1 VFAVFR
7 LQRNALVRDVI
18 APALFICLI
27 AVAGLFLGTYP
38 QYLLALLVVNCVVGA
53 ALVMIVGYSRV
64 IMLATGAM
72 MAVGAYCS
80 TILTAS
86 LGMNYLLTLPFAV
99 LTGLVA
105 GIVLAVPSTRF
116 RGHHLA
122 MVTMMFQFLVITVI
136 REWPSLTGG
145 PSGLRV
151 PAPVI
156 FGYPVASDIVAL
168 VLIAVLGAPALMVLG
183 VLLSGHFGKTLRAI
197 SASEVGAEAYGVN
210 ISRYQIVAFAVS
222 SGVLSFAGALMAPRV
237 RILDPESFGLMKS
250 VITLSYPIV
259 GGMQSIWGGVIGG
272 TVLHALPEA
281 LRFVGKYQELLV
293 AGLVIIVMILFPG
306 GLLGLFSSRRKR
318 SKGPVQVSAVPASV
332 RPEVR
337 PGAELIPLNPSRA
350 SAIEIDGLTKRYS
363 GVTAVDR
370 VSLRVPV
377 GTIHGIIGPNGAGKT
392 TLFNAVSGFIPVDE
406 GAIRIFGEP
415 MNGLRARD
423 RIAHGVT
430 RTFQHVA
437 VFGGL
442 TCLENVMFG
451 RGRNGIAQS
460 MNASLAEMLNTR
472 SFRDA
477 IDEAR
482 TALEEVGIGDL
493 WLKPARSLSLG
504 DQRRLEIARAIV
516 SRPRLILL
524 DEPVSGIAE
533 EEEHRTAELLL
544 KLNREHNSTM
554 LLVEHNIGFV
564 RRLCKMVTVMATGR
578 VIAEGQ
584 ANEVM
589 ERPEV
594 RREYFGE
601 LISGA
606 A

>member
-1 VFAVFR
+1 MFK
-7 LQRNALVRDVI
+7 LQRNAMMRDVA

-27 AVAGLFLGTYP
+27 GAIGLFLGTYP

-53 ALVMIVGYSRV
+53 ALIMIVGYSRV

-80 TILTAS
+80 TILMAS
-86 LGMNYLLTLPFAV
+86 VGMNYLVTLPFAI
-99 LTGLVA
+99 LTGAVA
-105 GIVLAVPSTRF
+105 GVILAVPSTRF

-156 FGYPVASDIVAL
+156 FGYPIASDIAAL
-168 VLIAVLGAPALMVLG
+168 LLITVLGVPALMVLG
-183 VLLSGHFGKTLRAI
+183 ILLSGHFGKTLRAI

-210 ISRYQIVAFAVS
+210 IPRFQIVAFAIS
-222 SGVLSFAGALMAPRV
+222 SGILSFAGALMAPRV
-237 RILDPESFGLMKS
+237 RILDPDSFGLMKS

-272 TVLHALPEA
+272 TVLHVLPEA
-281 LRFVGKYQELLV
+281 LRSVGKYQELLV
-293 AGLVIIVMILFPG
+293 AGLVIVVMIVFPG
-306 GLLGLFSSRRKR
+306 GLIGLFSSRKTQ
-318 SKGPVQVSAVPASV
+318 SKGLLSAPAAPAPA
-332 RPEVR
+332 RPKAR
-337 PGAELIPLNPSRA
+337 PQAELVSLNPNRV
-350 SAIEIDGLTKRYS
+350 SAIEIDNLNKRYS
-363 GVTAVDR
+363 GVTAVDN

-392 TLFNAVSGFIPVDE
+392 TLFNAISGFISADE
-406 GAIRIFGEP
+406 GTIRIFGEP

-437 VFGGL
+437 IFGDL

-451 RGRNGIAQS
+451 RGRNGIAPS
-460 MNASLAEMLNTR
+460 IGASLAEMLNTR
-472 SFRDA
+472 SFRHA
-477 IDEAR
+477 MEEAR
-482 TALEEVGIGDL
+482 TALDEVGIGDL

-533 EEEHRTAELLL
+533 DEEQRTAELLL
-544 KLNREHNSTM
+544 KLNHEHNSTM

-578 VIAEGQ
+578 IIAEGH

-601 LISGA
+601 LIAGA